1 MEKSNNADEG
11 KSIAQAFIEHKSVL
25 SAYLAHKF
33 LSQADIDDLLQD
45 IFEQAYLA
53 EKKRDITSPKGY
65 LFGVARNLLS
75 QRYAKN
81 ARRISVEINDA
92 QISDL
97 AAEFIS
103 PENKLYYKIKM
114 KILVK
119 AIKTLPPQCQ
129 KVFILRKI
137 RGLSQKKIASRLKIS
152 TSTVERHI
160 TIALSRLNATLAEQ
174 GYSETENSHQE
185 RSNVRRLK

>member
-1 MEKSNNADEG
+1 MEKSKTAGEE

-25 SAYLAHKF
+25 SSYLAHKL

-45 IFEQAYLA
+45 IFEQACLA
-53 EKKRDITSPKGY
+53 ERKRDITSPKGY

-81 ARRISVEINDA
+81 ARRMSIEINDA

-103 PENKLYYKIKM
+103 PETQLYYKIKM
-114 KILVK
+114 KLLVK

-137 RGLSQKKIASRLKIS
+137 HGLPQKKIASRLKIS

-185 RSNVRRLK
+185 QSNVRKLK

>member
-1 MEKSNNADEG
+1 MEKSNNASER

-25 SAYLAHKF
+25 SAYLAHKL

-81 ARRISVEINDA
+81 ARRISLEINDA
-92 QISDL
+92 QICDL
-97 AAEFIS
+97 AADFIS
-103 PENKLYYKIKM
+103 PENQLYYKIKM
-114 KILVK
+114 KLLVK

-129 KVFILRKI
+129 KVFILRKVH
-137 RGLSQKKIASRLKIS
+137 GLPQKKIASRLKIS

-185 RSNVRRLK
+185 QSNVRRLK

>member
-1 MEKSNNADEG
+1 MEKSKYSGEG

-25 SAYLAHKF
+25 SAYLAHKL

-45 IFEQAYLA
+45 VFEQAYLA
-53 EKKRDITSPKGY
+53 EKKRDITSPRGY

-81 ARRISVEINDA
+81 SRRISVEINDA
-92 QISDL
+92 QISEL
-97 AAEFIS
+97 AAEFIP
-103 PENKLYYKIKM
+103 PETQLYYKIKM
-114 KILVK
+114 NLLVK

-129 KVFILRKI
+129 KVFIMRKI
-137 RGLSQKKIASRLKIS
+137 HGFSQKKIASKLKIS

-185 RSNVRRLK
+185 QSNVRRLK

>member
-97 AAEFIS
+97 AAE
-103 PENKLYYKIKM
+103 NKLYYKIKM

>member
-1 MEKSNNADEG
+1 MEKSKTAGEE

-25 SAYLAHKF
+25 SAYLAHKL
-33 LSQADIDDLLQD
+33 LSQDDIDDLLQD

-81 ARRISVEINDA
+81 ARRISLEINDA
-92 QISDL
+92 QICDH
-97 AAEFIS
+97 AADFIS
-103 PENKLYYKIKM
+103 PENQLYYKIKM
-114 KILVK
+114 KLLVK

-129 KVFILRKI
+129 KVFILRKVH
-137 RGLSQKKIASRLKIS
+137 GLPQKKIASRLKIS

-160 TIALSRLNATLAEQ
+160 TIALSRLNVTLAEQ

-185 RSNVRRLK
+185 QSNVRRLK

>member
-1 MEKSNNADEG
+1 MEKSNNASG
-11 KSIAQAFIEHKSVL
+11 GQSIAQAFIEHKSVL
-25 SAYLAHKF
+25 SAYLAHKL

-53 EKKRDITSPKGY
+53 EKKRDIASPKGY
-65 LFGVARNLLS
+65 LFGVTRNLLS

-81 ARRISVEINDA
+81 ARRISHEINDA
-92 QISDL
+92 QICDL
-97 AAEFIS
+97 AADFIS
-103 PENKLYYKIKM
+103 PENQLYYKIKM
-114 KILVK
+114 KLLVK

-137 RGLSQKKIASRLKIS
+137 HGLPQKKIASRLKIS

-185 RSNVRRLK
+185 QSNVRKLK